1 MKDEKIN
8 KGKFNIGKV
17 EKICNIGKKTL
28 RYYDQ
33 IGLLSPSEIKD
44 NGYRYYDKENLYTIP
59 VIKYYKQSGFT
70 LEKIKSLLSSSN
82 HKTIEEGFEEKILEL
97 KRAEEELKLKRTSIE
112 DWYSL
117 VREARMIKEF
127 NLSEIKV
134 KYLEKAEVIF
144 LDQEFDY
151 DYLESIIN
159 VEFTNYIE
167 KIDNAITGPVMIEF
181 PSFEE
186 RLNNEAKKVRILQKG
201 LKIAEKAQLVEIGG
215 CLVVS
220 AYHIGSHKTINNT
233 YEKIKKWIELYNYK
247 TDGACYERYILD
259 YWTTK
264 EESNFVTEIMIKLKT
279 DE

>member
-1 MKDEKIN
+1 MKEERIN

-17 EKICNIGKKTL
+17 EKICKIGKKTL
-28 RYYDQ
+28 RYYDR

-70 LEKIKSLLSSSN
+70 LEKIKALLNSSDY
-82 HKTIEEGFEEKILEL
+82 KIIEKSFEEKILEL
-97 KRAEEELKLKRTSIE
+97 KKEEEKLKLKKTSIE

-117 VREARMIKEF
+117 IKEAKMIKEF
-127 NLSEIKV
+127 NLSEIKI
-134 KYLEKAEVIF
+134 KYLEKAEMIF
-144 LDQEFDY
+144 LEQEFDY

-181 PSFEE
+181 SSFEE
-186 RLNNEAKKVRILQKG
+186 RLNGKTKKIRILQKG
-201 LKIAEKAQLVEIGG
+201 LKTAEKDLLIEIGE

-220 AYHIGSHKTINNT
+220 AYHIGSHKTINTT
-233 YEKIKKWIELYNYK
+233 YDKIKKWLINYNYK
-247 TDGACYERYILD
+247 IEGPCYERYILD

-264 EESNFVTEIMIKLKT
+264 DESNFVTEIMIKLKI
-279 DE
+279 DK